1 MFGDP
6 DRSKIIAYS
15 AAFIGLI
22 ALGSWISVPFFS
34 VPLTLQTLFVLLAGA
49 VLKRYALVPVSIYVL
64 MGAAGLP
71 VFHNGVAGLGVLLG
85 PTGGYLAGFI
95 IAAFIAGVSF
105 ESSSRPVQ
113 VAGLAAA
120 TLVIYAMGIAWLM
133 YSAGIGLLPALAAG
147 VVPFIPGDIIKAGA
161 AYGIARR
168 LP

>member
-71 VFHNGVAGLGVLLG
+71 VFHNGVAGIGILLG

-95 IAAFIAGVSF
+95 AAALIAGLAY
-105 ESSSRPVQ
+105 EYPPRIIRA
-113 VAGLAAA
+113 AGLAAA
-120 TLVIYAMGIAWLM
+120 TLAIYACGMAWLM
-133 YSAGIGLLPALAAG
+133 YSTGIGFLPALVSG
-147 VVPFIPGDIIKAGA
+147 VLPFVPGDAVKAGA
-161 AYGIARR
+161 AWVIAQR